1 MPFKKGASGNP
12 GGRPRHSPE
21 LQAAKAALL
30 KITPSAVRVLYDLL
44 KSDDEKVALTAATA
58 VLKIT
63 VGDMVRAAVDDDGK
77 TVGKIDAEEI
87 AQRARTLIAAR
98 LLVAPSHEVEYQ
110 SAKEKSK

>member
-1 MPFKKGASGNP
+1 MSVSG
-12 GGRPRHSPE
+12 
-21 LQAAKAALL
+21 
-30 KITPSAVRVLYDLL
+30 VLY
-44 KSDDEKVALTAATA
+44 SNNRESNAAA
-58 VLKIT
+58 
-63 VGDMVRAAVDDDGK
+63 RK